1 MAVLAVL
8 VGLLGACQGT
18 PSPTAWAASVCTA
31 LTPWRAEIHKLTS
44 STQQQ
49 MTAKTTPAQAKEN
62 LVRLLAG
69 AEAASEEARRRVEA
83 AGVPDVDRGEAVASG
98 FVASLA
104 AVRDAYGNAK
114 RGIEALDASRGG
126 PFYDGVETVL
136 AKLNDEYDRSAL
148 DTGSLNSPELQRA
161 FDEVPE
167 CR

>member
-1 MAVLAVL
+1 MVAVALA
-8 VGLLGACQGT
+8 GLLGACGGG
-18 PSPTAWAASVCTA
+18 PSPTAGAASVCTA
-31 LTPWRAEIHKLTS
+31 LTPWRAEIGKLTS

-83 AGVPDVDRGEAVASG
+83 AGVPNVDGGDAVAEG

-114 RGIEALDASRGG
+114 RGIEQLDAGRAGT
-126 PFYDGVETVL
+126 FYDGVEAVL
-136 AKLNDEYDRSAL
+136 ETLNEEYKRSAL
-148 DTGSLNSPELQRA
+148 DTESLNSPELQRA